1 MQIVPLLPTLKEWLN
16 KQKLENL
23 LAKFFESGYDDL
35 ETLYLLSHSSLN
47 PLSDE
52 TLQVHLGIDKVGH
65 RAIILS
71 KLKEEAGPYLEA
83 LLANN
88 NMVSRMTD
96 GDACVD
102 AAACKQCTIF

>member
-52 TLQVHLGIDKVGH
+52 TL
-65 RAIILS
+65 
-71 KLKEEAGPYLEA
+71 
-83 LLANN
+83 
-88 NMVSRMTD
+88 
-96 GDACVD
+96 
-102 AAACKQCTIF
+102 